1 MAISPSFMQK
11 TNVNNN
17 NTALAKSIGFT
28 ILALV
33 AVVAMLTTVT
43 VIGGLQTVQAEPEPK
58 VYCKELGCVIGTN
71 QQANEPGDENV
82 KKQCLNHIVDSGGE
96 TVGEEKC
103 SRDKTQ
109 EP

>member
-43 VIGGLQTVQAEPEPK
+43 VIGGLQTVQAEQEPK
-58 VYCKELGCVIGTN
+58 AYCKEGTGICVIGTN
-71 QQANEPGDENV
+71 QQAKEIGERNV
-82 KKQCLNHIVDSGGE
+82 KKVCESPLIGGE
-96 TVGEEKC
+96 GDC

>member
-1 MAISPSFMQK
+1 MQK
-11 TNVNNN
+11 TNVNNNN

-58 VYCKELGCVIGTN
+58 TYCKESTEGNLVCVTGFTN
-71 QQANEPGDENV
+71 QDINQPDAENV
-82 KKQCLNHIVDSGGE
+82 KQFCLNRIAVPGSDFGE
-96 TVGEEKC
+96 GKC
-103 SRDKTQ
+103 SRNKDLEQ
-109 EP
+109 